1 MSRCS
6 YLDGWFNEE
15 SKKVDSEEKKRKID
29 FVTGKPLTKKQ
40 AWARVFR
47 GKGNVMVLPAK
58 KRGGRTDYHFSF
70 GKRRKTIQYFIWGKK
85 RGKDEEE

>member
-15 SKKVDSEEKKRKID
+15 SKKVDSEEKKRKVD

-47 GKGNVMVLPAK
+47 GK
-58 KRGGRTDYHFSF
+58 R
-70 GKRRKTIQYFIWGKK
+70 
-85 RGKDEEE
+85 